1 MSTTAPGIQPLSV
14 KASAFSDRHPS
25 LDRFMTILEGS
36 IRSGKTWA
44 MIPKILFRLCK
55 YPVAGERIIF
65 GVTKETIYNNVL
77 NDLFNFVGPN
87 YYSYNRQTG
96 QMWLSGVK
104 WRVIGAKDEG
114 SEKYIRG
121 ATVGVAYGDEL
132 VLIPRSFV
140 EMMLGRM
147 SPEGARF
154 YGTTNPDTPFHWLFT
169 DYINSSEKHEAGLIE
184 VIKFKLK
191 DNTSLSAETRK
202 RYETQFK
209 GVFKSRMIDG
219 EWVVAEGA
227 IYRDC
232 YLPELIDYDDDSRPI
247 TLGNSGGF
255 VEQFIPIDYGT
266 TNPMCFLHVI
276 DDGNTYWI
284 DDEYYWDSKVELKQK
299 TDGQYCSDLI
309 EWRDRHAPGGALVV
323 VDPSAASFKA
333 EMALRGVWNSDAD
346 NDVEN
351 GIRKVASLLAQGK
364 IRIHKRCKM
373 LRLELQ
379 TYAWDTKKGEK
390 GEDVP
395 LKVHDHGPDAL
406 RYFVN
411 TKVPNWRITM
421 PNEVAA

>member
-1 MSTTAPGIQPLSV
+1 MSTTGVGITPFSV
-14 KASAFSDRHPS
+14 KAATFANRHPS
-25 LDRFMTILEGS
+25 LDRFITILEGS

-44 MIPKILFRLCK
+44 MIPKILFMLCP
-55 YPVAGERIIF
+55 YPVAGEKIIF

-77 NDLFNFVGPN
+77 NDLFNFVGPS

-96 QMWLSGVK
+96 QMWLSGTK

-169 DYINSSEKHEAGLIE
+169 DYIKSEEKHQAGLIE
-184 VIKFKLK
+184 VIKFTLK
-191 DNTSLSAETRK
+191 DNTSLSEETRK

-209 GVFKSRMIDG
+209 GVFKARMIDG
-219 EWVVAEGA
+219 QWVVAEGA

-232 YLPELIDYDDDSRPI
+232 YIPELIDYDDDTRPVS
-247 TLGNSGGF
+247 LGNSGGF

-266 TNPMCFLHVI
+266 TNPMVFLHVI
-276 DDGNTYWI
+276 DDGITYWV
-284 DDEYYWDSKVELKQK
+284 DDEYYWDSKAELRQK
-299 TDGQYCSDLI
+299 TDGQYATDLI
-309 EWRDRHAPGGALVV
+309 EWRDKRAPGGAVV
-323 VDPSAASFKA
+323 LIDPSAASFKA
-333 EMALRGVWNSDAD
+333 EMNLRGIWNTDAD

-351 GIRKVASLLAQGK
+351 GIRKVASLLAQRK

-379 TYAWDTKKGEK
+379 TYAWDDKSETK
-390 GEDVP
+390 GEDIP
-395 LKVHDHGPDAL
+395 LKVHDHAPDAL

-421 PNEVAA
+421 PMDEAA